1 MKFITG
7 NIEKF
12 KEIKRF
18 IPELEQLKIDL
29 PEIQELDAKKVIE
42 AKLVE
47 ARKFIEKGTEIIVED
62 TSLYIK
68 EMKLLP
74 GPLIKWFLQSLG
86 VDGIWNIV
94 QKFDSREA
102 YAKTI
107 IGYIDKDSNSY
118 YFEGVV
124 EGYIIAPRGVGFGW
138 YPLFQVKGSNKNF
151 VEMNDQEK
159 EKFSMRSKAVIK
171 LKLFLE
177 QKKNLD

>member
-42 AKLVE
+42 VKLVE

-68 EMKLLP
+68 
-74 GPLIKWFLQSLG
+74 
-86 VDGIWNIV
+86 
-94 QKFDSREA
+94 
-102 YAKTI
+102 
-107 IGYIDKDSNSY
+107 
-118 YFEGVV
+118 
-124 EGYIIAPRGVGFGW
+124 
-138 YPLFQVKGSNKNF
+138 
-151 VEMNDQEK
+151 
-159 EKFSMRSKAVIK
+159 
-171 LKLFLE
+171 
-177 QKKNLD
+177 